1 MLVDSKSR
9 YVINYDWSSPI
20 ANILVVYMYFIDCL
34 VASLY
39 DIHINECMLVQVHHK
54 NWVNIDYQCFPS

>member
-20 ANILVVYMYFIDCL
+20 ANILVMYVYFIDCL
-34 VASLY
+34 CIASL
-39 DIHINECMLVQVHHK
+39 DIIILL
-54 NWVNIDYQCFPS
+54 